1 MLACKRSKFSLPP
14 NVTYLNCA
22 YMSPLMKDVEK
33 AGLRGLRIKRNP
45 GNVPSTEF
53 FENSD
58 KLRAEFAKLVNAS
71 DQKRIA
77 IIPAASYGLANVA
90 KNLNISKSQHIV
102 VAAEQFPS
110 NYYTWQSVCHETGA
124 QMKIVPAPTSL
135 ISRGRIWNERVLE
148 SIDKN
153 TRAVAIAHAHWAD
166 GTKFD
171 LEALR
176 KRTTE
181 VGALLIIDGTQ
192 SVGAVPFDIQ
202 KIKPD
207 ALICAGYKW
216 LLGPYSIGMG
226 YYGEYFDNGKP
237 IEENWINR
245 LNSEDFSALV
255 SYEPQYQPGAIRF
268 DYGERANFIQVPMML
283 KALEQLNRWGVENVQ
298 EYCSSL
304 SEPAIDQLRAKG
316 FWIEDKNFRG
326 PHLFGVRMP
335 KEISTDKLKQEFL
348 KNRVYVSFRGDAI
361 RVSPNVYNTEKDLK
375 KFVRILTKA

>member
-1 MLACKRSKFSLPP
+1 
-14 NVTYLNCA
+14 
-22 YMSPLMKDVEK
+22 MSPLMKDVEK

-58 KLRAEFAKLVNAS
+58 RLRAEFARLVNAS
-71 DQKRIA
+71 DPKRIA

-124 QMKIVPAPTSL
+124 QMKIVPTPTSL
-135 ISRGRIWNERVLE
+135 ISRAKIWNERVLE

-153 TRAVAIAHAHWAD
+153 TRAVAIANAHWAD

-176 KRTTE
+176 KRTSE

-192 SVGAVPFDIQ
+192 SVGALPFDIQ

-268 DYGERANFIQVPMML
+268 DYGERANFIQVPMMI

-298 EYCSSL
+298 QYCSAL
-304 SEPAIDQLRAKG
+304 SEPAVEQLRAKG

-326 PHLFGVRMP
+326 GHLFGVRVP
-335 KEISTDKLKQEFL
+335 KEISTEKLKQEFL

>member
-1 MLACKRSKFSLPP
+1 MLACKRSKFSLPT

-58 KLRAEFAKLVNAS
+58 KLRVQFAKLVNAPDS
-71 DQKRIA
+71 KRIA

-90 KNLNISKSQHIV
+90 KNLNINKSQHIV

-124 QMKIVPAPTSL
+124 QMKIVPPPQSL
-135 ISRGRIWNERVLE
+135 IGRGKNWNERVLD

-153 TRAVAIAHAHWAD
+153 TRAVAIANTHWAD

-171 LEALR
+171 LVALR
-176 KRTTE
+176 KRTAE

-192 SVGAVPFDIQ
+192 SVGALPFDIQ
-202 KIKPD
+202 KIKPN

-216 LLGPYSIGMG
+216 LLGPYSIGVG
-226 YYGEYFDNGKP
+226 YYDEYFDNGKP

-255 SYEPQYQPGAIRF
+255 SYEPNYQPGAIRY
-268 DYGERANFIQVPMML
+268 DYGERANFIQVPMMI
-283 KALEQLNRWGVENVQ
+283 KALEQINKWGADNIQ
-298 EYCSSL
+298 EYCASL
-304 SEPAIDQLRAKG
+304 TEPAIEQLRAKG
-316 FWIEDKNFRG
+316 YWIEDKAFRG
-326 PHLFGVRMP
+326 GHLFGIRLP
-335 KEISTDKLKQEFL
+335 KGIVLEKLKQQL
-348 KNRVYVSFRGDAI
+348 SKNKVYVSFRGDAI
-361 RVSPNVYNTEKDLK
+361 RVSPNVYNNEKDLN
-375 KFVRILTKA
+375 KFIGILTRA